1 MSRYSSVCDV
11 YDSLVSIHEYTEE
24 ELINNVTI
32 YVGKNTEPLQIN
44 SKKDII
50 PYYPHVICSASFDN
64 KRREAVLYITSESYV
79 DTSERSILENCLKDT
94 LKIYNRC
101 KRNKT
106 EFDVNEA
113 LEKLYWKDW
122 NMNSMKELVNRVKEY
137 GNKATID
144 GIHLKSNEYH
154 RQLLAEI
161 MVQNGINLADTK
173 YERFLNE
180 VNK

>member
-1 MSRYSSVCDV
+1 MSRYSGCSDV
-11 YDSLVSIHEYTEE
+11 YDSLVAIHEYTEE
-24 ELINNVTI
+24 ELKNNVII
-32 YVGKNTEPLQIN
+32 YVGKNKEPLKIN

-50 PYYPHVICSASFDN
+50 PYYPYVVCTASFDN

-79 DTSERSILENCLKDT
+79 DISEKEILERCLKDT

-113 LEKLYWKDW
+113 LEKLYWNDW
-122 NMNSMKELVNRVKEY
+122 NMKAMKELVNRVKEY

-144 GIHLKSNEYH
+144 GIHLRASEYH
-154 RQLLAEI
+154 RQLLAEE
-161 MVQNGINLADTK
+161 MVRNGMNLADTK
-173 YERFLNE
+173 YERFLDE